1 MYFLLVQKV
10 PAVHGCFYSLSLRCA
25 CANDKTAQRMHK
37 LFSFLKKKKVSK
49 KEKIPYMN
57 LSLK

>member
-1 MYFLLVQKV
+1 LFLT
-10 PAVHGCFYSLSLRCA
+10 FFA
-25 CANDKTAQRMHK
+25 CAKKVTKKAHK
-37 LFSFLKKKKVSK
+37 LFSFLEKKKVSK